1 MNAMQYTRWLYMMY
15 RHRYAPLTALRMA
28 RAEANQPTPF

>member
-1 MNAMQYTRWLYMMY
+1 MNTMQYTRFLYRIY
-15 RHRYAPLTALRMA
+15 RHRYCPLTALRMA